1 VLAGMDYNKRQ
12 SWAYSH
18 FRHQLAVYGLPLD
31 DNDDSWR
38 LPGRTISRQFGKDA
52 RKDLFGPAGGPGTQ
66 AEEIDG
72 LAAQFKKLVSDAPDI
87 NAKRTELAAHLL
99 PELGRAEDRDQT
111 IHDLQTVNDEGG
123 VEKLVARFDA
133 LATAAKN
140 PQADRESRRRSIADF
155 LYNFEYSP
163 AWHARVQNVV
173 GLDQYVAAAE
183 RQTTRMRDM
192 IARNRRV
199 IADEQ
204 TAFVA
209 QYQAIP
215 PELNDLAGKLASLD
229 TKLTE
234 QKSLVQRHEADRNA
248 RMTEAMNLN
257 NQLAAEKAAAAKET
271 AALAALQQELFT
283 VQREWAEAQARNQQL
298 QTQLRAKE
306 TGK

>member
-1 VLAGMDYNKRQ
+1 MATFGKVLAVFNVLAAIAFLVLAGMDYNKRQ

-163 AWHARVQNVV
+163 AWHARV
-173 GLDQYVAAAE
+173 
-183 RQTTRMRDM
+183 

>member
-1 VLAGMDYNKRQ
+1 LTI
-12 SWAYSH
+12 
-18 FRHQLAVYGLPLD
+18 YGLPLD
-31 DNDDSWR
+31 DKDDSWR
-38 LPGRTISRQFGKDA
+38 LPGRTISAQFGKDA
-52 RKDLFGPAGGPGTQ
+52 RKELFGGNGGPGTQ

-72 LAAQFKKLVSDAPDI
+72 LTAQFKTLVSGAADI

-99 PELGRAEDRDQT
+99 PELGRAEDRDDT
-111 IHDLQTVNDEGG
+111 IRDLQQLRDDNG
-123 VEKLVARFDA
+123 VDKLLGRFDA
-133 LATAAKN
+133 LAAAAKN
-140 PQADRESRRRSIADF
+140 PQADRETRRRSIADF

-163 AWHARVQNVV
+163 AWHQRVQNVV

-183 RQTTRMRDM
+183 RQTTRFRDM
-192 IARNRRV
+192 VARNRRV

-204 TAFVA
+204 TSFVA

-215 PELNDLAGKLASLD
+215 PELNDLSGKLASLEA
-229 TKLTE
+229 KLTE

-248 RMTEAMNLN
+248 RMTEAMNLG

-283 VQREWAEAQARNQQL
+283 VQREWAAAQARNQQL
-298 QTQLRAKE
+298 EAQLRAKE